1 MGRDVTRVCAGV
13 TPPEVYPHL
22 EVEALSCVSDHEN
35 ESMKLA
41 LDLLPGN
48 STPSS
53 PAWASGRSPGR
64 TQCCTFPCKFVNI
77 I

>member
-1 MGRDVTRVCAGV
+1 MGRDVARVCAGV
-13 TPPEVYPHL
+13 TPPEVYSHL
-22 EVEALSCVSDHEN
+22 EVELCVRSDQDN

-53 PAWASGRSPGR
+53 PAWA
-64 TQCCTFPCKFVNI
+64 
-77 I
+77 

>member
-1 MGRDVTRVCAGV
+1 MGRDVARVCAGV

-53 PAWASGRSPGR
+53 PAWA
-64 TQCCTFPCKFVNI
+64 
-77 I
+77 